1 MPMLDNIAHLFSRPR
16 KAEVP
21 AIAAAG
27 LAEPQSR
34 LERMVAR
41 QHQPKAAPSF
51 EERLDAMEGECSRP
65 LYHPSVYN
73 SLDQGAAG
81 D

>member
-16 KAEVP
+16 KALVP
-21 AIAAAG
+21 PIVV
-27 LAEPQSR
+27 AEPESR

-41 QHQPKAAPSF
+41 QNRPKAAPSF
-51 EERLDAMEGECSRP
+51 EETLDAMEGECSRP
-65 LYHPSVYN
+65 LYDASVYN
-73 SLDQGAAG
+73 SLDQGAVR